1 MKRKGIVWCIAY
13 IMVLLAAPVAAQSSP
28 ESKQPVATSSSQ
40 DEQEARGGQKPS
52 TQSSPLTELGD
63 EYENSIKLLQNRFRV
78 DYNVKELT
86 MVFFR
91 EYGSSPVVLVR
102 PDGSKLFQGRHD
114 EDKVAWH
121 DDATYDMVKI
131 KNPMPGPWQAVGQ
144 VLPESRLMVVSD
156 LQLIAEPLPTTLFS
170 GEILKS
176 TAYLTNGG
184 GAIDHNLF
192 SDVVDLRIGF
202 ISTNNSDFDN
212 FGTPDQEI
220 ARFEDNGRGM
230 DERPYDGVFTGQFNL
245 NVAPGEWLPVFS
257 VTTPLFSR
265 EQRGDPIIL
274 HPNPVT
280 ISAEIDG
287 GGEGYHKIII
297 DVDRELVD
305 INSLIVDGKIR
316 FPNTDVQNFSI
327 TENTSEPREHLI
339 VAYEEGVYRV
349 KLTAYGTTKD
359 GRDFILNVP
368 EFNFVAAAPEP
379 DVIDPLING
388 EDPIVDGSEPTL
400 LFAVDGDNP
409 TSTPRP
415 RDTDAGEVKQQDT
428 IDTDTFTT
436 ILIAVN
442 GSILLIGII
451 AAIIIVL
458 MRKKRTSVGKTAP
471 TSTKRAKKTV
481 TEEDLSL
488 DNEPSGI
495 KKWLNLFKKK

>member
-1 MKRKGIVWCIAY
+1 
-13 IMVLLAAPVAAQSSP
+13 MVLLAAPVTAQTSA
-28 ESKQPVATSSSQ
+28 ENNQPPATSSPQAES
-40 DEQEARGGQKPS
+40 EPSAESELSARSEPS
-52 TQSSPLTELGD
+52 ASPLTELGD
-63 EYENSIKLLQNRFRV
+63 AYENSIKLLQNRFRV

-102 PDGSKLFQGRHD
+102 PDGSKIFQGRHN
-114 EDKVAWH
+114 EEKVEWH
-121 DDATYDMVKI
+121 DDATYDMVRI

-176 TAYLTNGG
+176 SAYLTNGNE
-184 GAIDHNLF
+184 AIDINLF
-192 SDVVDLRIGF
+192 SDVVDLRIDF
-202 ISTNNSDFDN
+202 ISTNDSNFDN

-230 DERPYDGVFTGQFNL
+230 DEQPYDGVFTGQFNL
-245 NVAPGEWLPVFS
+245 NIAPGEWLPVFS

-280 ISAEIDG
+280 ISAEVDG
-287 GGEGYHKIII
+287 GGEGYHKITI

-327 TENTSEPREHLI
+327 TESTSDAREHLI

-349 KLTAYGTTKD
+349 KLTAYGTTMD
-359 GRDFILNVP
+359 GRDFILDVP
-368 EFNFVAAAPEP
+368 EFNFVATAPEP
-379 DVIDPLING
+379 EVIDPLING

-400 LFAVDGDNP
+400 RFGVDGENAASKP
-409 TSTPRP
+409 GFS
-415 RDTDAGEVKQQDT
+415 DTDVGETKRQEA
-428 IDTDTFTT
+428 IDADTFTT
-436 ILIAVN
+436 ILIVAN
-442 GSILLIGII
+442 GSILLLGLI
-451 AAIIIVL
+451 AAVIIIV
-458 MRKKRTSVGKTAP
+458 MRKKRAISLKTAP
-471 TSTKRAKKTV
+471 TPTKRPKKAI

-488 DNEPSGI
+488 DNEPSGL
-495 KKWLNLFKKK
+495 KKWLSVFKKK